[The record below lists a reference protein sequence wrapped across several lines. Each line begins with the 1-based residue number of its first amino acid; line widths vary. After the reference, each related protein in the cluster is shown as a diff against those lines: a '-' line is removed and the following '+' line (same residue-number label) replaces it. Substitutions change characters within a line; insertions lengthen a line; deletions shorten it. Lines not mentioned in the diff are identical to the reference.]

1 MQVKALGEY
10 MRKLVDSNV
19 MSFRKSVVIPLLDEM
34 ASGPTHTW
42 KHPRSLRASIRVA
55 RGSHAHWCLSTD
67 GCLCPSLW

>member
-42 KHPRSLRASIRVA
+42 KHPRGLAGKHQCCAWQSRTLV
-55 RGSHAHWCLSTD
+55 
-67 GCLCPSLW
+67 PVN